1 LPIILFQIAQYLSHV
16 VVFLAADGEA
26 LDSVVV
32 VVLDDLVG
40 FGSVAEVVLVEDDQ
54 LLLLVPLDDQ
64 VELGVSAAVGD
75 PGVADLHED
84 VDFVRVLLDQS

>member
-1 LPIILFQIAQYLSHV
+1 M
-16 VVFLAADGEA
+16 FLAADGEA

>member
-1 LPIILFQIAQYLSHV
+1 M
-16 VVFLAADGEA
+16 FLAADGEA
-26 LDSVVV
+26 LDSVAV

-84 VDFVRVLLDQS
+84 VHFVRVLLDQS